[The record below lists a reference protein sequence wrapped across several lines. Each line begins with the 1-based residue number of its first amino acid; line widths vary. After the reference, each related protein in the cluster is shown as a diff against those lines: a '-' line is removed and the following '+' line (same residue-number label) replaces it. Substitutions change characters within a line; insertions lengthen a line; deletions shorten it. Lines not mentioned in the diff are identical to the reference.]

1 MMKFRHS
8 HRRKG
13 APLLLFSALAL
24 YGISL
29 AQGDC
34 GSAAPALQVLG
45 SGGPIAENGRAASGY
60 ILWIE
65 GKSRLLVDAGGGV
78 FLRFGEAGAR
88 IEDLDLVAL
97 THLHVDH
104 TADLPALLK
113 SGFFAARS
121 RPLSIAGPDGNALMP
136 ATDEFLR
143 GLFDRDKGVYRYLSG
158 FLNGSDGLFKL
169 DAIVVPA
176 ARTEQPRAVLER
188 VGLRVEVTGVS
199 HGPIPAL
206 AFKITLPDGR
216 IAFSGDL
223 NGENPDFVR
232 MIRDADL
239 LVMDHAVPEQADPI
253 ARRLHATPE
262 EIGRMAGE
270 ARVKFLL
277 LSHRMGRTL
286 GHESE
291 SLALIRR
298 HYAGPVQFA
307 DDLQCLPIAPTVDA
321 IPR

>member
-1 MMKFRHS
+1 MMMFPCS
-8 HRRKG
+8 PRRKNTS
-13 APLLLFSALAL
+13 LLLIGVLAL
-24 YGISL
+24 YGL
-29 AQGDC
+29 PPAQANC
-34 GSAAPALQVLG
+34 GNGATALQVLG

-60 ILWIE
+60 ILWSE

-78 FLRFGEAGAR
+78 FLRFGEAGAH
-88 IEDLDLVAL
+88 IEDVDMVAL

-113 SGFFAARS
+113 SGFFSPRN
-121 RPLSIAGPDGNALMP
+121 RPLPIAGPDGNALMP

-158 FLNGSDGLFKL
+158 FLDGTDGLFKL
-169 DAIVVPA
+169 ETIVVPA
-176 ARTEQPRAVLER
+176 ARTDQPRAVLER
-188 VGLRVEVTGVS
+188 EGLRVEATGVS

-206 AFKITLPDGR
+206 AFRVSLSGR
-216 IAFSGDL
+216 SIAFSGDL
-223 NGENPDFVR
+223 NGDNPGFVR

-239 LVMDHAVPEQADPI
+239 LVMDHAVPEAADPV

-270 ARVKFLL
+270 AGVKSLL

-307 DDLQCLPIAPTVDA
+307 DDLQCLPIAPKVETV
-321 IPR
+321 PQ